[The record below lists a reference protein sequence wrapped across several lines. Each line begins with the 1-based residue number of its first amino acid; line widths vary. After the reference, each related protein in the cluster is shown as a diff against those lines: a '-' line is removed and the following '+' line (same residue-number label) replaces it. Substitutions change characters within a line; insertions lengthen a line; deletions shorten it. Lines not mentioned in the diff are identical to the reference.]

1 MRVGVVTHYYD
12 QPHACVVRLDEGG
25 LRAGDM
31 VHIRGH
37 TTDHYQQ
44 VDRLEWEHR
53 ELEAANPGQDVAMH
67 VSQRVREGDVVYRL
81 TS

>member
-1 MRVGVVTHYYD
+1 MVTHYYD
-12 QPHACVVRLDEGG
+12 QPHACVVRLDEGA

-44 VDRLEWEHR
+44 VDRLEWEHQL
-53 ELEAANPGQDVAMH
+53 LEAAGPGQDVAMH
-67 VSQRVREGDVVYRL
+67 VSQRVREGDVVYKL